1 MHIITKYEFM
11 LCLFVIKQKNIYFIH
26 CYNNVIMYMK
36 NIYHVHFTT
45 EKYILR
51 SFYDKN
57 IYNLVFGAFRAH
69 AHLLFNCKHLFL
81 KANFLKI
88 WIIRK
93 PCEVPHKI
101 GPARFSC
108 FDVYWIQTDKQSTFI
123 DMFNVHFTSMGVF
136 MFVM

>member
-1 MHIITKYEFM
+1 MFVCHITEKYIFYSLLQQCNYVYEKYISCSFYDWI
-11 LCLFVIKQKNIYFIH
+11 LKNIY
-26 CYNNVIMYMK
+26 Y
-36 NIYHVHFTT
+36 VHFTT
-45 EKYILR
+45 KIYITWFSGR
-51 SFYDKN
+51 FAPMPIFFSIVN
-57 IYNLVFGAFRAH
+57 IF
-69 AHLLFNCKHLFL
+69 FL